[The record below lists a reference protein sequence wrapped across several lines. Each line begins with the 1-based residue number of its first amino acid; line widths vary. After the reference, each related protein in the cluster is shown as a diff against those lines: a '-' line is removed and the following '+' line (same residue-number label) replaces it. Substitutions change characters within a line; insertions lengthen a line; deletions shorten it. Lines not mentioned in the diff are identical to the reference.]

1 MLNLF
6 KKDILLSFN
15 CHAIATIQSFSSDD
29 QTVSASINYKR
40 SYQQAGADGVY
51 QTVLVDYPLLIDVPA
66 VILFP
71 HILIG
76 HAHERP
82 MHTMGGTNV
91 GMGWQVIVRVHIYS
105 QYQGDKEA
113 LRILDRVVT
122 LLNYASLSI
131 AGYGTVICE
140 YTMGRVLIEASKDKI
155 ETRHIPTEFTV
166 RVHQ

>member
-1 MLNLF
+1 MAVT
-6 KKDILLSFN
+6 S
-15 CHAIATIQSFSSDD
+15 AMRVIQAAFYTVLSSDS
-29 QTVSASINYKR
+29 TLTSLTS
-40 SYQQAGADGVY
+40 VY
-51 QTVLVDYPLLIDVPA
+51 GDVPA

-71 HILIG
+71 HVLIG

-82 MHTMGGTNV
+82 WHTMGGTTD

-131 AGYGTVICE
+131 TGYGTVICE